1 MENTYFNLKYLHK
14 YPNND
19 EFSGFCYTDRY
30 YEPFVSTTFL
40 AEGVKDRV
48 DYNLRRRQKMLK
60 EYLTFEF
67 LEDGSF
73 VWKSNKS
80 TVSKTIEYKKNDGEW
95 TEITSTVDG
104 VTVPVQSGDII
115 RFRGNNTNYCD
126 EITGEVGSTTFT
138 ISCAHFYSAN
148 RFNVYGNT
156 MSLINSENFVLKD
169 DFSTSKV
176 FAGLFSGCTGLVDAE
191 WMILPCISLTESC
204 YERMFQGCT
213 NLTIAPELDSMALAD
228 RCYYGMFYDCA
239 SLEKCPALPATTLAD
254 NCYLF
259 MFRGCTSITEIPELP
274 SINLTT
280 GCYRYMFNRCSS
292 LHDVEVKIP
301 ENGSISP
308 ECLRGMF
315 AYASGIT
322 SAVIDLPLD
331 EIPENALYSMFICGA
346 TLTNVE
352 ANFGS
357 ENSVAGDGAFRSVFE
372 VCDALVD
379 ASNIKINTKTIGNS
393 GCTGMFYHCSN
404 LRIPPELPATTIG
417 ANCYRAM
424 FSNCTNL
431 ATAPELPAR
440 ELKPWCYH
448 WMFSTTKVN
457 RVVCLGD
464 ITTATTASHMVT
476 VPEDCLN
483 AWLGNIESSGEVVV
497 NSDADENVWR
507 NVLYQQRDATTH
519 APLDNWLYCVPRNW
533 TITKLNS

>member
-40 AEGVKDRV
+40 EEGVKDRV

-95 TEITSTVDG
+95 TEITSTVAG

-126 EITGEVGSTTFT
+126 EITGEAGSTTFT
-138 ISCAHFYSAN
+138 ISCAQFYSAN

-176 FAGLFSGCTGLVDAE
+176 FSALFSGCTGLVDAE

-213 NLTIAPELDSMALAD
+213 NLTIAPELCSMTLAD
-228 RCYYGMFYDCA
+228 RCYYGMFYNCA
-239 SLEKCPALPATTLAD
+239 SLEECPALPATTLAD

-280 GCYRYMFNRCSS
+280 GCYRYMFNRCGS
-292 LHDVEVKIP
+292 LHDIEIKIP

-322 SAVIDLPLD
+322 SAVIDLPLNV
-331 EIPENALYSMFICGA
+331 IPENALYSMFVCGA
-346 TLTNVE
+346 TLTKVE

-357 ENSVAGDGAFRSVFE
+357 ENSVADDGAFMSVFE
-372 VCDALVD
+372 ECDALVD
-379 ASNIKINTKTIGNS
+379 ASNIKINTKSIGDS
-393 GCTGMFYHCSN
+393 GCTAMFYHCSN

-424 FSNCTNL
+424 FSNCTKL

-457 RVVCLGD
+457 RVVCMGD

-483 AWLGNIESSGEVVV
+483 GWLGNINSGGEVVV
-497 NSDADENVWR
+497 NSDADENIWR
-507 NVLYQQRDATTH
+507 NVVYQQRDTTTH
-519 APLDNWLYCVPRNW
+519 EPLDSWLPCVPRNW
-533 TITKLNS
+533 TITKLSS